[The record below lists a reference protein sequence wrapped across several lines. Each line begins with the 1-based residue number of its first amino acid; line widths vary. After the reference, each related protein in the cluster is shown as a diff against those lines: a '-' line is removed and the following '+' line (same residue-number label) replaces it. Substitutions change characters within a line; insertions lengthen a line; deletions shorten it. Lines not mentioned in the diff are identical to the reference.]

1 MIIIE
6 SIRLRNFRAVRE
18 AFFQPAEKGIT
29 GLFGLNGSGKTTFLA
44 GTLFALFGTRPP
56 GSTIASLRREGS
68 GKEECSVSV
77 VFKHL
82 GQTVEIIRE
91 IKGGSTNHV
100 IVDIYVDGM
109 PQTVTSGGAANTWI
123 SQRLGVDSNG
133 FLTAFI
139 VRQKELDALITALPS
154 QRKAIIEKLA
164 GIDTINEALKNARQ
178 DENKAKTV
186 LQSLPGSE
194 TAINEA
200 ESQVQLLTIKVDD
213 LRVVKEDKSKELQQS
228 QEQLNNLNLKIES
241 LRAREAEISRLRSDI
256 AISEAN
262 SKNIEDTLQRLAY
275 VSTIKEDEDIVALRE
290 NHKELTNKANA
301 LSQKIASSTVE
312 KRRLELAEQELTQNI
327 NFVKNYLIN
336 NSELENASLI
346 HLEAK
351 QSDKKENIVSNNQ
364 KQAVLNNKIDD
375 YNEKINRLNL
385 GDHQCPTCNT
395 HLDDINAI
403 VDSFKTHID
412 DLILQL
418 GSLKEENLT
427 LKEEVE
433 KTEILIKDTK
443 EYIEKSNSLK
453 VYENE
458 LSNIKEEISL
468 LPDIEMVRTELDSIE
483 TRKNEI
489 TEKGLKA
496 KQLNEDRAAYTSAL
510 NNQKVILQ
518 TITELHL
525 SLNEQSKDFSDQAY
539 NSAREQLGTLSRKV
553 QQLSSQLNDS
563 FSEYSTFESQLA
575 VANNHLRS
583 AIEQWNRKKELL
595 TAQERKALTTE
606 IIDKF
611 RRESVAA
618 LAPELSEYATELI
631 SDITNGAYTE
641 IRLDDDFNV
650 TVINSIG
657 QERPVGILS
666 GGEESAVAFA
676 LRLAIAFLITGGNPA
691 LLWLDEVL
699 TAQDADRRASMLD
712 TIRKL
717 PIEQIIM
724 MNHAGDA
731 VDVVDKSVTVIPNL
745 STGSTI
751 VDGDG
756 SDYEMPESDDLDNV
770 IDSLDEISEDDDWK
784 F

>member
-1 MIIIE
+1 MIVIE

-18 AFFQPAEKGIT
+18 AFFQPIEKGIT

-56 GSTIASLRREGS
+56 GATVASLRREGS
-68 GKEECSVSV
+68 GKDECSVSV

-91 IKGGSTNHV
+91 LKSGNNRV
-100 IVDIYVDGM
+100 VVDIYVDGM
-109 PQTVTSGGAANTWI
+109 PQTVTSVGAADTWI
-123 SQRLGVDSNG
+123 SQRLGVDSTG

-139 VRQKELDALITALPS
+139 VRQKELDALITATPAV
-154 QRKAIIEKLA
+154 RKAIIEKLA
-164 GIDTINEALKNARQ
+164 GIDTINEALKNARK
-178 DENKAKTV
+178 DENQAKAV

-194 TAINEA
+194 NAINEA
-200 ESQVQLLTIKVDD
+200 ESQVQLLSIKVDE
-213 LRVVKEDKSKELQQS
+213 LRVAKEDRSSELQQA
-228 QEQLNNLNLKIES
+228 QETLNSLNTKIES
-241 LRAREAEISRLRSDI
+241 LRAREAEITKIRSEI
-256 AISEAN
+256 AVAETN
-262 SKNIEDTLQRLAY
+262 SQNIEETLQRLAY
-275 VSTIKEDEDIVALRE
+275 VAKVEVDEDINALRDS
-290 NHKELTNKANA
+290 HKELTNSANT
-301 LSQKIASSTVE
+301 LSQKIASGTVD
-312 KRRLELAEQELTQNI
+312 KRRLDLAEKELVENI
-327 NFVKNYLIN
+327 NLVKEYLSQN
-336 NSELENASLI
+336 VELENASLI
-346 HLEAK
+346 HLETK
-351 QSDKKENIVSNNQ
+351 QSDKKETIVANNQ
-364 KQAVLNNKIDD
+364 KRAVLNNKIED

-395 HLDDINAI
+395 HLDDINSI
-403 VDSFKTHID
+403 VDSFKMHID
-412 DLILQL
+412 ELI
-418 GSLKEENLT
+418 SESDVLKQQNVILNE
-427 LKEEVE
+427 
-433 KTEILIKDTK
+433 EILNTETLIRDTK
-443 EYIEKSNSLK
+443 EFIDKTASLK
-453 VYENE
+453 VYETE
-458 LSNIKEEISL
+458 LSGIAASRSSIPDVDKLGEELSQ
-468 LPDIEMVRTELDSIE
+468 IEQQ
-483 TRKNEI
+483 KNEI
-489 TEKGLKA
+489 TEKGLKI
-496 KQLNEDRAAYTSAL
+496 KQINEDRASYTHAL
-510 NNQKVILQ
+510 SNQKVILQ
-518 TITELHL
+518 RITELHI
-525 SLNEQSKDFSDQAY
+525 SLNEQSKDFSEQAY
-539 NSAREQLGTLSRKV
+539 NSARDQLGTLSRKV

-583 AIEQWNRKKELL
+583 AVEQWNRKKELL
-595 TAQERKALTTE
+595 SAQERKALTTE
-606 IIDKF
+606 LIDKF

-650 TVINSIG
+650 TVVNSIG
-657 QERPVGILS
+657 QERPVSVLS

-745 STGSTI
+745 TQGSTI

-756 SDYEMPESDDLDNV
+756 AGYEENKLDDLDSV
-770 IDSLDEISEDDDWK
+770 IDSLDEIEDDIP